1 MTKQGETTTAVRL
14 LLKYLEAEG
23 VKYIFGIPGGPLMPL
38 YEAIH
43 EAGNIRAI
51 LAKHEQGAAFMAD
64 GYARASG
71 GLGVCC
77 ATTGPGATNLMTGV
91 ACAYA
96 DSVPVLV
103 LTAQIATGAFG
114 KGAVQEST
122 SHGVDVVE
130 MFKPITKMSLML
142 PTGEKMADVARLA
155 IRTAMTGR
163 RGPVH
168 ISLPADLVKS
178 EVPLDL
184 MRPANYRTDS
194 VCFDRAGIKEAARE
208 LLKARRPAILAG
220 NGVNLSRAHDELR
233 ALAEKLMIPVCTSPQ
248 AKSAFPED
256 HLLSMGVF
264 GFGGS
269 PRAEAYLLSGET
281 DVLLVVGS
289 GLGEFSTNTWD
300 KRLQPSSA
308 LIQIDID
315 PGEIGKNYSTDIGI
329 NGDAKACLSELLYQV
344 ERDIKWLDN
353 YEAPSPDLVRS
364 FKEKH
369 PRCLEPEK
377 CLSDAAPLK
386 PQRLVYELG
395 RMLPD
400 NAMLFT
406 DIGNCI
412 AWAVHYL
419 CLSRP
424 GGFFLNMGMASM
436 GHAVA
441 SAIGGKLARPQ
452 SPAVVLAGDGAFA
465 MNGMEVHTA
474 VDCGVPVIWV
484 ILNNSSL
491 GMVYHGEKKQFGGRF
506 NFSKF
511 HKRID
516 VAGVARGLGA
526 EVFSVDSAEGFRE
539 AFKACLKSGKPCVID
554 ALVDAEECPPM
565 KLRIATLDHFFS
577 GKAPAEPANKT

>member
-1 MTKQGETTTAVRL
+1 MAEQTDKITAIKL

-23 VKYIFGIPGGPLMPL
+23 VKHIFGIPGGPLMPL
-38 YEAIH
+38 YEALH
-43 EAGNIRAI
+43 ELGNIRAI
-51 LAKHEQGAAFMAD
+51 LTKHEQGAAFMAD

-71 GLGVCC
+71 KLGVCC
-77 ATTGPGATNLMTGV
+77 STTGPGATNLMTGV
-91 ACAYA
+91 ACACA
-96 DSVPVLV
+96 DSSPVMA

-122 SHGVDVVE
+122 SHGADVVE
-130 MFKPITKMSLML
+130 MFKPITKMSVML
-142 PTGEKMADVARLA
+142 PAGEKMADVVRLA

-168 ISLPADLVKS
+168 ISLPADLVKK
-178 EVPLDL
+178 EVPLEL
-184 MRPANYRTDS
+184 IQPGNYRADS
-194 VCFDRAGIKEAARE
+194 ACFDRAAIKEASRH

-220 NGVNLSRAHDELR
+220 NGVNLSRSHKELR

-248 AKSAFPED
+248 AKAVFPED
-256 HLLSMGVF
+256 HLLSLGVF

-269 PRAEAYLLSGET
+269 PRAAAYLLSGEV

-289 GLGEFSTNTWD
+289 SLGEFSTNTWD
-300 KRLQPSSA
+300 KKLQPSSA

-315 PGEIGKNYSTDIGI
+315 PGEIGKNYPTGVAIT
-329 NGDAKACLSELLYQV
+329 GDAKVCLKELLYQV

-353 YEAPSPDLVRS
+353 FKTPSPDFVRA

-395 RMLPD
+395 RLLPED
-400 NAMLFT
+400 SMLFV

-424 GGFFLNMGMASM
+424 GGFFLNMGMSSM

-441 SAIGGKLARPQ
+441 SAIGGKLARPH
-452 SPAVVLAGDGAFA
+452 SPAVALAGDGAFA
-465 MNGMEVHTA
+465 MTGMEVHTA
-474 VDCGVPVIWV
+474 VECGAPVIWI

-491 GMVYHGEKKQFGGRF
+491 GMVHHGERMMFGGRF
-506 NFSKF
+506 NFSRYNR
-511 HKRID
+511 RID
-516 VAGVARGLGA
+516 VACIARGLGA
-526 EVFSVDSAEGFRE
+526 EAFSVDSAEGFRD
-539 AFKACLKSGKPCVID
+539 AFKAALKSGKPCVID
-554 ALVDAEECPPM
+554 AIVDADECPPM
-565 KLRIATLDHFFS
+565 KLRVATLDHFFA
-577 GKAPAEPANKT
+577 GTVKN

>member
-1 MTKQGETTTAVRL
+1 MNNTITATKETTAIKL

-23 VKYIFGIPGGPLMPL
+23 VKYIFGIPGGPLTPL

-43 EAGNIRAI
+43 ELGNIRAV

-64 GYARASG
+64 GYARVSG
-71 GLGVCC
+71 KMGVCC
-77 ATTGPGATNLMTGV
+77 ATTGPGATNLITGV
-91 ACAYA
+91 TCAYA
-96 DSVPVLV
+96 DSVPMLV

-122 SHGVDVVE
+122 SHGADVVE
-130 MFKPITKMSLML
+130 MFKPITKMSVML

-168 ISLPADLVKS
+168 ISLPADLVKK
-178 EVPLDL
+178 EVPLEL
-184 MRPANYRTDS
+184 IQPGNYRADS
-194 VCFDRAGIKEAARE
+194 ACFDRAAIKEASRQ
-208 LLKARRPAILAG
+208 LLKAKRPAILAG
-220 NGVNLSRAHDELR
+220 NGVNLSRSHKELR

-248 AKSAFPED
+248 AKAVFPED

-269 PRAEAYLLSGET
+269 PRADAYLLSGEV

-289 GLGEFSTNTWD
+289 SLGEFSTNTWD
-300 KRLQPSSA
+300 KRLQPGSA

-315 PGEIGKNYSTDIGI
+315 PGEIGKNYSTSVGI
-329 NGDAKACLSELLYQV
+329 TGDAKVCLSELLYQV

-353 YEAPSPDLVRS
+353 FETPSPDFARS

-369 PRCLEPEK
+369 PRCLEPDK

-386 PQRLVYELG
+386 PQRLVYEMGQL
-395 RMLPD
+395 LPED
-400 NAMLFT
+400 SMLFV

-441 SAIGGKLARPQ
+441 AAIGGKLARPQ
-452 SPAVVLAGDGAFA
+452 CPAVVLAGDGAFA

-474 VDCGVPVIWV
+474 VDCDVPVIWV

-491 GMVYHGEKKQFGGRF
+491 GMVYHGERILHGGKF
-506 NFSKF
+506 HFSKF
-511 HKRID
+511 NQRID
-516 VAGVARGLGA
+516 VAAVARGLGA
-526 EVFSVDSAEGFRE
+526 EVFSVDSAEGFRD
-539 AFKACLKSGKPCVID
+539 AFRTSLKSGKPCVID

-565 KLRIATLDHFFS
+565 KLRAATMNRFFA
-577 GKAPAEPANKT
+577 GTMKN

>member
-1 MTKQGETTTAVRL
+1 MTGKPEQITAIKL
-14 LLKYLEAEG
+14 LLKYLESEN

-43 EAGNIRAI
+43 EQGNIRAI
-51 LAKHEQGAAFMAD
+51 LTKHEQGAAFMAD
-64 GYARASG
+64 GYARVSG

-91 ACAYA
+91 TCAYA
-96 DSVPVLV
+96 DSVPLLV

-122 SHGVDVVE
+122 SHGADVVD
-130 MFKPITKMSLML
+130 MFKPITKMSMML
-142 PTGEKMADVARLA
+142 PTGDKMADVVRLA

-168 ISLPADLVKS
+168 LSLPADLVKK
-178 EVPLDL
+178 EVPLELIQPD
-184 MRPANYRTDS
+184 NYRADS
-194 VCFDRAGIKEAARE
+194 ACFDRAAIKEASRL
-208 LLKARRPAILAG
+208 LLKAQRPAILAG
-220 NGVNLSRAHDELR
+220 NGVNLSRSHPELR

-248 AKSAFPED
+248 AKAAFPED
-256 HLLSMGVF
+256 HSLSMGVF

-269 PRAEAYLLSGET
+269 PRADAYLLSGEV
-281 DVLLVVGS
+281 DVLLVVGTS
-289 GLGEFSTNTWD
+289 LGEFSTQTWD

-315 PGEIGKNYSTDIGI
+315 PGEIGKNYRTSVGI
-329 NGDAKACLSELLYQV
+329 TGDAKVCLKELLYQV

-353 YEAPSPDLVRS
+353 FAPPSQDYVRS

-369 PRCLEPEK
+369 PRCLEQEK

-395 RMLPD
+395 RMMPED
-400 NAMLFT
+400 SMLFV

-419 CLSRP
+419 CLPKP

-441 SAIGGKLARPQ
+441 SAIGGKLARPN
-452 SPAVVLAGDGAFA
+452 SPAVVLAGDGSFA

-491 GMVYHGEKKQFGGRF
+491 GMVYHGEKMLFGGRF

-511 HKRID
+511 NKRID
-516 VAGVARGLGA
+516 VAAVARGLGA
-526 EVFSVDSAEGFRE
+526 EVFSVDSAEGFRN

-554 ALVDAEECPPM
+554 ALVDPEECPPM
-565 KLRIATLDHFFS
+565 KLRVDMLEHFFS
-577 GKAPAEPANKT
+577 AAAKNKVAQG